1 MRRIFCLV
9 SIMLVATPAA
19 EAFDYWNL
27 IRYSALLPDTTVT
40 IRLENPSGVGIENY
54 LIFSNGSLSESF
66 MTPVPDGPLTLEGN
80 VRGSQDDTLFYG
92 FRFIDPDW
100 IYIMPVKIAANVS
113 PAPGD
118 LTRLAEDPVGDE
130 IYGFANLD
138 ITECRFSF
146 SNDRLYAT
154 IKNAGGGFPL
164 NSGLTFFGYLVGINN
179 PAQADPDTVWGMM
192 YTYEV
197 AGIVSSGLFRIEGPS
212 TSDLVK
218 LGEIEVQEFPAT
230 NELRISCLLSDLMAD
245 TYFSA
250 WYDTSDPVMDIAAF
264 TQRIT
269 ILGGASEADHSAG
282 ADCYLREFSIAPV
295 TNQLPVLSN
304 AEFIGSG
311 QGAFVQI
318 EYTDADAN
326 CPVISEI
333 VFNDTD
339 FFPLFPLT
347 LDYALPVV
355 YRTDAGIAPLADS
368 SWSSA
373 VFRFSDNQ
381 ENIVEHA
388 VYVTAVEE
396 TGEGII
402 KDALSMANTPNP
414 FNAVTTIRIDL
425 PRALHVALSVYDV
438 SGKLVATIVDRRMT
452 EGPHEIIWNA
462 RDERGETVDSGI
474 YFCRLVAGDF
484 VQTKKMV
491 LLR

>member
-1 MRRIFCLV
+1 M
-9 SIMLVATPAA
+9 
-19 EAFDYWNL
+19 
-27 IRYSALLPDTTVT
+27 
-40 IRLENPSGVGIENY
+40 
-54 LIFSNGSLSESF
+54 
-66 MTPVPDGPLTLEGN
+66 
-80 VRGSQDDTLFYG
+80 
-92 FRFIDPDW
+92 
-100 IYIMPVKIAANVS
+100 
-113 PAPGD
+113 
-118 LTRLAEDPVGDE
+118 
-130 IYGFANLD
+130 
-138 ITECRFSF
+138 
-146 SNDRLYAT
+146 
-154 IKNAGGGFPL
+154 
-164 NSGLTFFGYLVGINN
+164 
-179 PAQADPDTVWGMM
+179 
-192 YTYEV
+192 
-197 AGIVSSGLFRIEGPS
+197 
-212 TSDLVK
+212 
-218 LGEIEVQEFPAT
+218 
-230 NELRISCLLSDLMAD
+230 
-245 TYFSA
+245 
-250 WYDTSDPVMDIAAF
+250 
-264 TQRIT
+264 
-269 ILGGASEADHSAG
+269 
-282 ADCYLREFSIAPV
+282 
-295 TNQLPVLSN
+295 
-304 AEFIGSG
+304 
-311 QGAFVQI
+311 
-318 EYTDADAN
+318 
-326 CPVISEI
+326 
-333 VFNDTD
+333 
-339 FFPLFPLT
+339 T